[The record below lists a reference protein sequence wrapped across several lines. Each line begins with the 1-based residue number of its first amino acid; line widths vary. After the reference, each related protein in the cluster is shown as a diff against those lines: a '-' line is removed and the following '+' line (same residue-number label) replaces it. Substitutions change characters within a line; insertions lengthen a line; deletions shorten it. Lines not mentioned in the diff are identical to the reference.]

1 MPVNRLSL
9 VVGVLL
15 TSLLT
20 GTANAQSNAY
30 VLGAIGN
37 TNADASF
44 GFLNRLD
51 DDGSSFKLGV
61 GYAFTPNV
69 AVEAAYQDFG
79 SHDGE
84 TDCPPGFA
92 CLVIPVSARAD
103 LTGIS
108 VAVVGSLPLSDM
120 LSAYGKVGFISW
132 DVEFEGFSSAFDTS
146 GEDLLYGAGLKLSLN
161 DSWKL
166 FAEYEQTDLDLGTAE
181 IGVSFHF

>member
-1 MPVNRLSL
+1 S
-9 VVGVLL
+9 
-15 TSLLT
+15 
-20 GTANAQSNAY
+20 
-30 VLGAIGN
+30 
-37 TNADASF
+37 ADASF

-51 DDGSSFKLGV
+51 DDNSSFKLGA
-61 GYAFTPNV
+61 GYAFTPNIALEV
-69 AVEAAYQDFG
+69 AYQEFG

-92 CLVIPVSARAD
+92 CLVIPVAARAD
-103 LTGIS
+103 VTGIS
-108 VAVVGSLPLSDM
+108 LAVVGSLPLSDKF
-120 LSAYGKVGFISW
+120 SAYGKIGLISW